1 MTILLMATLWLF
13 IAVLLEV
20 TGTSLLLKTQ
30 NFRKFIPS
38 VLVIGCYLV
47 CFYALAQAMSLISPG
62 LAYAL
67 WCGLGI
73 ILIACSGFIFYQQKP
88 DRFGV
93 IGLCFIV
100 TGCITMGLFK

>member
-1 MTILLMATLWLF
+1 MTTFLMSTFWLF

-20 TGTSLLLKTQ
+20 TGTSLLLKTR
-30 NFRKFIPS
+30 NFSKTIPS
-38 VLVIGCYLV
+38 LLAVGSYLL

-73 ILIACSGFIFYQQKP
+73 ILIAFSGFIFYQQKP
-88 DRFGV
+88 DNFGV
-93 IGLCFIV
+93 IGLGFIV
-100 TGCITMGLFK
+100 AGCVTMGVFQ